1 MKIAIVDDMPDE
13 AAQLA
18 GFIDKWCN
26 DSSVAYEC
34 DTYPD
39 GSIFINNSLNGEYD
53 LIFLDIYMTV
63 LNGIETARVIRNSNN
78 NCHIVFLTSSTEHM
92 HEAFSV
98 HA

>member
-26 DSSVAYEC
+26 DNSVAYEC

-63 LNGIETARVIRNSNN
+63 LNGIETARVIRNSND
-78 NCHIVFLTSSTEHM
+78 
-92 HEAFSV
+92 
-98 HA
+98 

>member
-26 DSSVAYEC
+26 DNSVAYEC

-53 LIFLDIYMTV
+53 LIFLDIY
-63 LNGIETARVIRNSNN
+63 I
-78 NCHIVFLTSSTEHM
+78 
-92 HEAFSV
+92 
-98 HA
+98 

>member
-34 DTYPD
+34 DTYLD

-53 LIFLDIYMTV
+53 LIFLDIYMT
-63 LNGIETARVIRNSNN
+63 
-78 NCHIVFLTSSTEHM
+78 FLTVLKPRVLYVTAITTAIS
-92 HEAFSV
+92 FF
-98 HA
+98 

>member
-18 GFIDKWCN
+18 VFIDKWCN
-26 DSSVAYEC
+26 DSSITYEC

-78 NCHIVFLTSSTEHM
+78 NCHIVF
-92 HEAFSV
+92 
-98 HA
+98 